1 MPDVSETVT
10 EAVERDRESHSHL
23 NSAVAILVALTAT
36 FMALCNVKDGN
47 VTQAMTQAQAQAVD
61 TWSYYQS
68 KSIKGHLAEQ
78 TVDQLRIQRALAP
91 PALLPMLDAKI
102 AEYAKQAQ
110 KENSEKKKIQA
121 QAEGYQKE
129 YDHLNFRDDQ
139 FDMSD
144 RLHALRRVD
153 GTGGIL
159 RVGHSPGRV
168 REVPFVGRRI
178 EIRPTSCGAGFNP
191 RWPESPAPPC
201 VRSPAPRR
209 RGCLRRRP
217 NRPRGRAL
225 SPA

>member
-10 EAVERDRESHSHL
+10 EADERDRESHSHL

-110 KENSEKKKIQA
+110 RENSEKKKIQA

-144 RLHALRRVD
+144 A
-153 GTGGIL
+153 
-159 RVGHSPGRV
+159 
-168 REVPFVGRRI
+168 
-178 EIRPTSCGAGFNP
+178 
-191 RWPESPAPPC
+191 
-201 VRSPAPRR
+201 
-209 RGCLRRRP
+209 
-217 NRPRGRAL
+217 AL
-225 SPA
+225 SVAIALFGVTALTQKRWLILVAIAFMLFDLETVFLFIWALGAQPLTGFMLLTFFIFAFLLVAILLYVYRARLLEAVTE

>member
-47 VTQAMTQAQAQAVD
+47 VTQGMAQAQAQALD

-91 PALLPMLDAKI
+91 PALQPMLDAKV
-102 AEYAKQAQ
+102 AEYEKLAK
-110 KENSEKKKIQA
+110 KYDGEKKKIQA

-129 YDHLNFRDDQ
+129 YDRLNFHDDQ

-144 RLHALRRVD
+144 AALSVSIALF
-153 GTGGIL
+153 GITAL
-159 RVGHSPGRV
+159 TQKRWLILVAIAFMLLGVVMGL
-168 REVPFVGRRI
+168 
-178 EIRPTSCGAGFNP
+178 AGFFG
-191 RWPESPAPPC
+191 WAIH
-201 VRSPAPRR
+201 
-209 RGCLRRRP
+209 P
-217 NRPRGRAL
+217 NAFAKFL
-225 SPA
+225 S

>member
-121 QAEGYQKE
+121 QAEGYQKD
-129 YDHLNFRDDQ
+129 YDRLNFRDDQ

-144 RLHALRRVD
+144 AALSVAIALFGVTALTQKRWL
-153 GTGGIL
+153 IL
-159 RVGHSPGRV
+159 VAIAFMLFGVLMGL
-168 REVPFVGRRI
+168 
-178 EIRPTSCGAGFNP
+178 AGFFG
-191 RWPESPAPPC
+191 WPIHPDAF
-201 VRSPAPRR
+201 AKF
-209 RGCLRRRP
+209 
-217 NRPRGRAL
+217 L
-225 SPA
+225 S